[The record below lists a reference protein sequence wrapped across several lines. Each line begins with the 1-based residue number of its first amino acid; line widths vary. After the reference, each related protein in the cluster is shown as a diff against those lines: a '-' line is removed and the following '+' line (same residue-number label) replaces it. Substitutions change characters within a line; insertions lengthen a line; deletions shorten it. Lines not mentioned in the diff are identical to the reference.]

1 MKNSIKLALL
11 ALLLCASNPL
21 LSAQE
26 QQAKQLL
33 DRAALVYN
41 QSDGVSIAFKATT
54 YMSSKPQQGV
64 TEGTIDMQGERFV
77 LVTPSMHT
85 FFNGTTQWVYMDAA
99 DEVNISNPSTEELE
113 SINPMLLLQNYSK
126 GYTVVS
132 NKDVSKGNGTKV
144 ASVKLTPHEQG
155 ELLAVEIQ
163 LDKQTAF
170 PVQMTLSMQN
180 DIQMVVTITNLKLNK
195 KYPAN
200 YFTFNA
206 SDYPGVEI
214 IDLR

>member
-1 MKNSIKLALL
+1 M
-11 ALLLCASNPL
+11 LLCSSSIF

-26 QQAKQLL
+26 QQAVQLL

-41 QSDGVSIAFKATT
+41 QSSGVSIAFNVTT
-54 YMSSKPQQGV
+54 QMPNQSQQDSM
-64 TEGTIDMQGERFV
+64 EGTIDMQGERFV
-77 LVTPSMHT
+77 LVTSSMHT
-85 FFNGTTQWVYMDAA
+85 FFNGSTQWVYMDAA
-99 DEVNISNPSTEELE
+99 DELNISNPSMEELE
-113 SINPMLLLQNYSK
+113 SINPMLLLKNYNK
-126 GYTVVS
+126 GYTIVS
-132 NKDVSKGNGTKV
+132 NKDVTRANGTKV
-144 ASVKLTPHEQG
+144 ASIKLTPRQQG
-155 ELLAVEIQ
+155 EVLFVEIQ

-180 DIQMVVTITNLKLNK
+180 DIQMVVAITNIKMDK